1 MAVAIIND
9 ITAAPKE
16 SGNHPNER
24 YTRNHHAVKMDAEPS
39 LNEICFRESAH
50 ATVMIINGRAI
61 SVQ

>member
-39 LNEICFRESAH
+39 LNEMCFRESAH
-50 ATVMIINGRAI
+50 EIVIINSAI
-61 SVQ
+61 AIAVQ